1 MILLSSKKLEKAL
14 AYNLLDEWEKTK
26 YLIITALYHYLFIV
40 PTGIIRP
47 YSGVK
52 PPSINQWFYFANS
65 VLSVLIVIFCLKRCF
80 RTNKAIDNLNFIE
93 RYTILFV
100 PISIRVFLFILL
112 PIFILLVLI
121 LNSIRPQYPEVF
133 NYFSIPLT
141 VISPVIIFICFHMLN
156 NSLKR
161 FGFELTNRTDETITL
176 THTCLLS
183 VASLFLAIFSLAF
196 DVVFQVPVTSLSA
209 VVCGHLATRRIK
221 KDQNLTGL
229 RVALFGLIIGYIR
242 CITLIITT
250 FDMLVIQT

>member
-1 MILLSSKKLEKAL
+1 MFFLSSKKLEKAL

-26 YLIITALYHYLFIV
+26 YLILTAIYHYLFIV
-40 PTGIIRP
+40 PAGIIRP
-47 YSGVK
+47 YSGAK
-52 PPSINQWFYFANS
+52 PPSINQWFNLANS
-65 VLSVLIVIFCLKRCF
+65 VLSLLIVIFCLKRCF

-112 PIFILLVLI
+112 PVFILLILI

-141 VISPVIIFICFHMLN
+141 VISPAIILVYFHMLN

-161 FGFELTNRTDETITL
+161 FGFELANRTDETITL
-176 THTCLLS
+176 THTCLLA
-183 VASLFLAIFSLAF
+183 VVSLFLAIFSLSL
-196 DVVFQVPVTSLSA
+196 DIVFQVPVTSLCA
-209 VVCGHLATRRIK
+209 IVCGHLARRRIK
-221 KDQNLTGL
+221 NDQNLTGL

-250 FDMLVIQT
+250 VDMLAMKA